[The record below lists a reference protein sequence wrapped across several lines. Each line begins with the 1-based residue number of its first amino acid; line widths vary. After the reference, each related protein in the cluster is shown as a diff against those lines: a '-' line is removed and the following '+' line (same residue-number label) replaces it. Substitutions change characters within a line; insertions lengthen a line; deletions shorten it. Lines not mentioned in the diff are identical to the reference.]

1 MHERV
6 SAEGISDETL
16 RLESPGSRPDP
27 LMTESERWLF
37 HFRNFSPRPIP
48 RIIVQPF
55 QIELKS
61 KVGPGHSLR
70 SHSRPLAT
78 APAPTMPIT
87 FWQAVVPLTATVI
100 SNISVAVVVA
110 ITAARVKVRQAKG
123 RRRPRTPANM
133 SAVPVLSSSR
143 AVAVVRV
150 RGARQ
155 CDNRGYDDK
164 SCGSQCNPHGSRSL
178 AYIFSIAEY
187 RLCCPERT

>member
-1 MHERV
+1 M
-6 SAEGISDETL
+6 
-16 RLESPGSRPDP
+16 
-27 LMTESERWLF
+27 
-37 HFRNFSPRPIP
+37 
-48 RIIVQPF
+48 
-55 QIELKS
+55 
-61 KVGPGHSLR
+61 
-70 SHSRPLAT
+70 
-78 APAPTMPIT
+78 APARHWATTSRCRRPTLEFDVRGSAADFVALTQIGDQPLISPASAPTLQIGQHSVLPTGAYLGGPIG
-87 FWQAVVPLTATVI
+87 QAVVLLTATVMAT
-100 SNISVAVVVA
+100 ISVAVVVA

-155 CDNRGYDDK
+155 CDNRSCDDK

-187 RLCCPERT
+187 RFCCPERTEARPSSLPKFVALLA